1 MEKTRKFGGAI
12 YELRA
17 VVGSKQ
23 QAEIGAKF
31 ARQWGKKVRLVKRA
45 DGQYEC
51 YTRRA

>member
-1 MEKTRKFGGAI
+1 MAKMRKFGGKT

-17 VVGSKQ
+17 VVGTKQ
-23 QAEIGAKF
+23 QAEAGAKF

-51 YTRRA
+51 YTRRG